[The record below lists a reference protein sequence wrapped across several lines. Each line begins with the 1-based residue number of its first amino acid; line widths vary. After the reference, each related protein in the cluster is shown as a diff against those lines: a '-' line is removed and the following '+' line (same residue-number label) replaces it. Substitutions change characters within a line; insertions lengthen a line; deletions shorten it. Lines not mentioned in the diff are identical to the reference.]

1 MPYKNGKWVAP
12 AAAATWGINDDETSD
27 EKILETLIQSG
38 DLQAGQTLKDL
49 FGFSGT
55 KEDYEQKAWETD
67 LSPEQ
72 RAQILRHYARAGYH
86 VGGGRELHDDWGI
99 QYERDWGSEGLE
111 DTDKY
116 TDDWD
121 RYRALLGA
129 GYEIDY
135 AHYNENLAYRSTVER
150 MGFKDLRTPFTTPR
164 QIARAE
170 EILREPDYDWDEAW
184 TKTHAMTYSDDEI
197 QAIADFRKHNQTRH
211 FDPKT
216 NIPTYLNPQDDR
228 SLSTK
233 LYEAR
238 EAGNYNQLKQP
249 GSPQF
254 INVIAGEVPKAEYTP
269 EGARIVTDNDIRQI
283 YQRYW
288 GRDYNSSEAG
298 VGIEQWEIDHWKTHI
313 ADNNW
318 TYETFEKTIANAPEA
333 KAPGVRDLGKA
344 YFNPNAGKEA
354 EITSKLTAEPA
365 PLNPPDL
372 TIKTLHKGVR
382 RPTNLGPEFSLSD
395 NT

>member
-1 MPYKNGKWVAP
+1 MPYKNGKWLPP
-12 AAAATWGINDDETSD
+12 AEAEAWGLNKDDTSD
-27 EKILETLIQSG
+27 EQILQTLIDSG
-38 DLQAGQTLKDL
+38 DLQTGQGLGDL
-49 FGFSGT
+49 FGFSGA
-55 KEDYEQKAWETD
+55 KEDWEQKAWETD
-67 LSPEQ
+67 LQDWQ
-72 RAQILRHYARAGYH
+72 RAQILRYYAESGYH
-86 VGGGRELHDDWGI
+86 IGGDKELADDWGI
-99 QYERDWGSEGLE
+99 QYEREWGSDGLE
-111 DTDKY
+111 DESL
-116 TDDWD
+116 DDYDQWD

-164 QIARAE
+164 QIAAAE
-170 EILREPDYDWDEAW
+170 KILREPGYDWDEAW
-184 TKTHAMTYSDDEI
+184 VKNNAMTYSDDEVE
-197 QAIADFRKHNQTRH
+197 AIEDFKKHNQTRH

-216 NIPTYLNPQDDR
+216 NITTYLNPQDSR

-238 EAGNYNQLKQP
+238 KAGNYNQLKEP

-288 GRDYNSSEAG
+288 GRDYNSSEPG
-298 VGIEQWEIDHWKTHI
+298 KGIEQWEIDHWKDHI
-313 ADNNW
+313 AQNNW

-365 PLNPPDL
+365 PINPPDL
-372 TIKTLHKGVR
+372 TIRKVTLK
-382 RPTNLGPEFSLSD
+382 RPD
-395 NT
+395 NVPPNWTVPGL